1 MITGAYT
8 YTPDDNNYYY
18 HTCRS
23 IYSSFTRNIVVADS
37 SFSSSNRISSLEH
50 VVVTMTLGIVTG
62 GTRYDYDDLY
72 YSDGDIYE
80 WLENPHPRR
89 GDIKIE
95 LTSPSGTKSILLP
108 YRNYDFVNEEGY
120 DSWPFMSVHFWGEN
134 PSGTWRLKITYKSGS
149 GYVRM
154 TGVHMTL
161 YGTATTPTSVSNIP
175 SVCHSS
181 CAQRCFG
188 EGSIHCDSCRHYR
201 IASTLEC
208 VNECPINTRAY
219 KTYCFDDENPT
230 TQTPSTPTSDPTTQT
245 PSTPTSDPTT
255 QTPSTP
261 TSDPTTQTPSTPT
274 SDPTTQ
280 TPSIPTSD
288 PTTDETPSTPTP
300 DPTTDETPSIPTS
313 DPITDETPS
322 TPTSDPITDET
333 PSTPTSDPIT
343 DETPSIPNPDTT
355 TDKIPSPSGSTND
368 IPSPSSKPHR
378 DNSTA
383 DDSGGDTLNL
393 GIAIGATVGVVA
405 IIVLAVII
413 GIVAYIV
420 YMRNRKVRPDG
431 FVRFDVTQNE
441 VET

>member
-1 MITGAYT
+1 MITGAHT
-8 YTPDDNNYYY
+8 YTPDDNYYYY

-23 IYSSFTRNIVVADS
+23 IYSSLTRNIVVADS

-72 YSDGDIYE
+72 NSYGDIYE

-108 YRNYDFVNEEGY
+108 YRHYDFVNEEGY

-154 TGVHMTL
+154 TGVRMTL

-188 EGSIHCDSCRHYR
+188 EGSTHCDSCRHYR

-230 TQTPSTPTSDPTTQT
+230 TQTPSTPTP
-245 PSTPTSDPTT
+245 
-255 QTPSTP
+255 
-261 TSDPTTQTPSTPT
+261 
-274 SDPTTQ
+274 
-280 TPSIPTSD
+280 D
-288 PTTDETPSTPTP
+288 PTTDETPST
-300 DPTTDETPSIPTS
+300 
-313 DPITDETPS
+313 
-322 TPTSDPITDET
+322 
-333 PSTPTSDPIT
+333 
-343 DETPSIPNPDTT
+343 
-355 TDKIPSPSGSTND
+355 SGSTND
-368 IPSPSSKPHR
+368 IPSPSSR

-383 DDSGGDTLNL
+383 DDSGRDTLNL
-393 GIAIGATVGVVA
+393 GIVIGATAGVLA
-405 IIVLAVII
+405 IVVLAVII

-420 YMRNRKVRPDG
+420 YMRNRKVRRDG
-431 FVRFDVTQNE
+431 FVRFDITQNE
-441 VET
+441 VDT

>member
-1 MITGAYT
+1 M
-8 YTPDDNNYYY
+8 
-18 HTCRS
+18 
-23 IYSSFTRNIVVADS
+23 
-37 SFSSSNRISSLEH
+37 
-50 VVVTMTLGIVTG
+50 TMTLGIVTG

-154 TGVHMTL
+154 TGVRMTL
-161 YGTATTPTSVSNIP
+161 YGTATTPTAVSNIP

-188 EGSIHCDSCRHYR
+188 EGSTHCDSCRHYR

-208 VNECPINTRAY
+208 VNECPINTHAY
-219 KTYCFDDENPT
+219 KTYCFDDENST
-230 TQTPSTPTSDPTTQT
+230 TQTPSTPTSDPTTNKT

-255 QTPSTP
+255 HE
-261 TSDPTTQTPSTPT
+261 
-274 SDPTTQ
+274 

-288 PTTDETPSTPTP
+288 PTTHETPSIPTSDPTTHETPSIPTFDPTTDETPSIPTF

-313 DPITDETPS
+313 DPTTHETPSIPTFDPTTDETPS
-322 TPTSDPITDET
+322 IPTF
-333 PSTPTSDPIT
+333 DPIT
-343 DETPSIPNPDTT
+343 DETPSIQTFDPTTQTPSTPTPDTT
-355 TDKIPSPSGSTND
+355 TDEIPSTSGSTND

-393 GIAIGATVGVVA
+393 GIVVGATVGVVA
-405 IIVLAVII
+405 IVVLAVII